1 MWFLSLGNWEYSN
14 LLEGKYKV
22 YMLLSIMLH
31 ILWIWRFSSTIKK
44 KRRRKENEDFHTSNF
59 GVQECWIN
67 LCKSFGFLVSQV
79 FFWNFILFCEINI
92 FLSVIHVFYQCP
104 SGGAEIVIKHIQTRK
119 PRIVS
124 MLTKIIGRFLHSLG
138 IHMHVGESKEEGHV

>member
-22 YMLLSIMLH
+22 YILLSIMLH

-44 KRRRKENEDFHTSNF
+44 KRRKENENFPTSKF

-79 FFWNFILFCEINI
+79 FFWNFILFYEINI

-119 PRIVS
+119 TRIVP

-138 IHMHVGESKEEGHV
+138 IRMHVSGHV